1 MATNCSISRRKA
13 TCARTAELIKNTIK
27 EAMIMKKAQVDAMV
41 NKFLAWKLPEHFH
54 PDAGISFT
62 PTKPYTGD
70 EYGNSWWPV
79 GTNLFTADQAR
90 EMILHILSD

>member
-1 MATNCSISRRKA
+1 MISKGA
-13 TCARTAELIKNTIK
+13 MMD
-27 EAMIMKKAQVDAMV
+27 EAQINKMVD
-41 NKFLAWKLPEHFH
+41 KFLSWKLPEHFH

-62 PTKPYTGD
+62 PTKPYAGD

-90 EMILHILSD
+90 EMILHMLRD